1 MPDQSST
8 KPDPKM
14 LSQEALREF
23 FDNPYVYRHTHGES
37 DEYTITVDSERR
49 VIMLE
54 TPNDGTARNSGRLKS
69 IIVDEA
75 DDGAGQRLTIEV
87 GDMPEASYSLA
98 FSVYKSMEEGAT
110 FAAALDTA
118 IESFRAVIAKRPKMS
133 AEQVAGL
140 YGELIVLDRL
150 ISEAGPENALEM
162 WMGPDAEEHD
172 FGLPGFDLEVKTT
185 LSEKRAHVISGA
197 DQLKPREGVEL
208 WLLSIQLTRVGG
220 GAGVSLDDKCMEM
233 IEKFGPLHRALRE
246 GLRKAGW
253 TVDDYG
259 LYLEKFDLRNKPR
272 AFLVTEDFPAITS
285 ARLAESVP
293 GHDKL
298 SDIRYRVDVSA
309 LRYGRPDTALE
320 DFVEEPN

>member
-1 MPDQSST
+1 MPDQDST

-23 FDNPYVYRHTHGES
+23 FDNPYVYRHSHGEN
-37 DEYTITVDSERR
+37 DEYTINVDSERR
-49 VIMLE
+49 IIMLE
-54 TPNDGTARNSGRLKS
+54 APNDGTAKDSGLLKN
-69 IIVDEA
+69 IVVDEA
-75 DDGAGQRLTIEV
+75 DDEGKQRLTIEV

-98 FSVYKSMEEGAT
+98 FSVYKGMEEGST

-118 IESFRAVIAKRPKMS
+118 IESFRSVIAKKQKMS
-133 AEQVAGL
+133 AEQVGGL
-140 YGELIVLDRL
+140 YGELIVLERL
-150 ISEAGPENALEM
+150 ISEFGAENALEM

-185 LSEKRAHVISGA
+185 LSEKRVHVINGA
-197 DQLKPREGVEL
+197 DQLRPRDYVDL

-220 GAGVSLDDKCMEM
+220 GTGASLDDKCMEL

-253 TVDDYG
+253 TVEDYG
-259 LYLEKFDLRNKPR
+259 LYPVKFDLRNKPR
-272 AFLVTEDFPAITS
+272 AFLITEDFPAITS
-285 ARLAESVP
+285 ARLAEAVP
-293 GHDKL
+293 GYDKL

-309 LRYGRPDTALE
+309 LRYGRPKRTLE
-320 DFVEEPN
+320 DFVEEPK